1 MLTSIFTRLLWSQQ
15 GSLRVVRLMPLYCVK
30 DKAIRGQ
37 RSRTITDRCDS
48 HRSAPFSHSLAHLR
62 LGQTEGSTTV
72 QYLFFL
78 SLLKESRHCHSVADP
93 GTNTSQSQHFLSGC
107 RTALTRSP
115 HFLTTFSFLSLGQ
128 GISRNRCNT
137 RLSYATVFILFCHL
151 FLRG

>member
-1 MLTSIFTRLLWSQQ
+1 MLTSIFTRLVLWSQQ
-15 GSLRVVRLMPLYCVK
+15 GWSLRVVSHCIVK

-48 HRSAPFSHSLAHLR
+48 HRSAPFIHWHTSGWAKLKVR
-62 LGQTEGSTTV
+62 RSTTV

-78 SLLKESRHCHSVADP
+78 SLLKESRHYHSVADP

-128 GISRNRCNT
+128 GIPRNRCNT